1 MSIHRPIERRDP
13 IDGTI
18 DRARD
23 SIDRAIDRIDRHTRF
38 CADSRVQIR
47 IPASPYTLD
56 RPIERR
62 DSIDGAIDRSI
73 APSIAPSIERS
84 VVRDSHAKTVGAR
97 ARGDCLTNHD
107 SDVGSTTTLDDGLRW
122 RSAHADAR
130 ADERRHRVARTRGET
145 RGASDSIFDSTRRA
159 ADASSARDARAW
171 SAWSAAEAIDSRD
184 IV

>member
-23 SIDRAIDRIDRHTRF
+23 SIDRAIDRIDRHTR
-38 CADSRVQIR
+38 ARIPESMIR

-62 DSIDGAIDRSI
+62 DSIDGAVDRSI

-84 VVRDSHAKTVGAR
+84 VVRDSHAHVRSAR
-97 ARGDCLTNHD
+97 SKRGDCLTNHD
-107 SDVGSTTTLDDGLRW
+107 SDVGSMDRLRW

-159 ADASSARDARAW
+159 ADASSARDARAR
-171 SAWSAAEAIDSRD
+171 ERD
-184 IV
+184 ARLRRSIVEI

>member
-23 SIDRAIDRIDRHTRF
+23 SIDRAIDRIDRHTR
-38 CADSRVQIR
+38 ARSPESMIR

-107 SDVGSTTTLDDGLRW
+107 SDVGSTTTLDDFWIALAVGTRG
-122 RSAHADAR
+122 REGGRTTTSRRADAR
-130 ADERRHRVARTRGET
+130 GDARGE
-145 RGASDSIFDSTRRA
+145 
-159 ADASSARDARAW
+159 
-171 SAWSAAEAIDSRD
+171 
-184 IV
+184 